1 MIRQIAGFVSAAKAK
16 RLVVV
21 ALTVIGCFTAMS
33 AVVYAAVNVYSSA
46 ETESGTRAGNVAV
59 VSDASSSSG
68 DAVKFGETAGGCIT
82 TGPGGYALP
91 DLEGYANSCNTGP
104 RYACTSTYN
113 GNFTTTSNGQ
123 LIEGIC
129 INGSLRIDHSNVTVR
144 DVRIA
149 PTSSALY
156 LLDIGRYHQTSGG
169 VCPSNLLV
177 EYTEM
182 DNSAVANL
190 DWGIY
195 QRCASPI
202 GNHTFDHVK
211 VHNVGRGINLG
222 RDGDPGG
229 NVVLTNSYIYAQYT
243 QPEAHRTGVSTHGGD
258 GYYVANNTL
267 ICAGQDCSSVLNMY
281 SDYGPVTTYTMEGN
295 ILAGGSVCARA
306 ADNDDFGY
314 LSHDIKIRNNRFST
328 VYAPYCGTL
337 QALTWYN
344 PAHPGNELTG
354 NVWHETGLPMI
365 DGQDQP

>member
-1 MIRQIAGFVSAAKAK
+1 MIKTLRKK
-16 RLVVV
+16 RIVVT
-21 ALTVIGCFTAMS
+21 ALAVIGIVGLLSTA
-33 AVVYAAVNVYSSA
+33 VYAAVNVYSASEA
-46 ETESGTRAGNVAV
+46 ESGTRTGNVTTEA
-59 VSDASSSSG
+59 DATASSG
-68 DAVKFGETAGGCIT
+68 TAVKFGASGGVCET

-91 DLEGYANSCNTGP
+91 NLVGYANSCNTGP
-104 RYACTSTYN
+104 RYACTSTYT
-113 GNFTTTSNGQ
+113 GNFTTTTNGQ

-129 INGSLRIDHSNVTVR
+129 INGSLRIDHDNVIVR

-169 VCPSNLLV
+169 ACPSNLLV

-182 DNSAVANL
+182 DNSALGNL

-195 QRCASPI
+195 QRCASPS

-211 VHNVGRGINLG
+211 VQNIGRGINLG

-229 NVVLTNSYIYAQYT
+229 NVVLTNSYVYAQYT
-243 QPEAHRTGVSTHGGD
+243 QPLAHRTAVSTHGGS
-258 GYYVANNTL
+258 GYNVANNTL

-281 SDYGPVTTYTMEGN
+281 SDYGPVTNYTMEGN
-295 ILAGGSVCARA
+295 VVAGGSICVRA

-328 VYAPYCGTL
+328 VYALYCGDL

-344 PAHPGNELTG
+344 PAHTGNELTG

>member
-1 MIRQIAGFVSAAKAK
+1 MKMIDTIPRINIRRVGILIITMTVV
-16 RLVVV
+16 LVVF
-21 ALTVIGCFTAMS
+21 ATA
-33 AVVYAAVNVYSSA
+33 VYAAVNVFDSHEVEAGTRTGNAATVADATAS
-46 ETESGTRAGNVAV
+46 SGT
-59 VSDASSSSG
+59 
-68 DAVKFGETAGGCIT
+68 AVKFGESSGVCET
-82 TGPGGYALP
+82 TGPDGYALP
-91 DLEGYANSCNTGP
+91 DLVGYANSCNTGP
-104 RYACTSTYN
+104 RHTCTSTYN
-113 GNFTTTSNGQ
+113 GNFTTTSDGQ
-123 LIEGIC
+123 VIQDLC
-129 INGSLRIDHSNVTVR
+129 INGSLRIDHSNVIVR

-149 PTSSALY
+149 PTTAVGY

-177 EYTEM
+177 EYTEI

-195 QRCASPI
+195 QRCASPS
-202 GNHTFDHVK
+202 GNHTFDHIK
-211 VHNVGRGINLG
+211 VQNIGRGMNMG

-229 NVVLTNSYIYAQYT
+229 NVVLTNSYFYAQYT
-243 QPEAHRTGVSTHGGD
+243 ATGAHRTTVSTHGGD

-267 ICAGQDCSSVLNMY
+267 LCVGQDCSSVLNMY
-281 SDYGPVTTYTMEGN
+281 SDYGSVTNYTADGN
-295 ILAGGSVCARA
+295 VLAGGSICMRA

-328 VYAPYCGTL
+328 TYAPYCGTL

>member
-1 MIRQIAGFVSAAKAK
+1 MKMIDTISRINIRRVGI
-16 RLVVV
+16 LVITMTVVLV
-21 ALTVIGCFTAMS
+21 ALATA
-33 AVVYAAVNVYSSA
+33 VYAAVNVFGSHEVEA
-46 ETESGTRAGNVAV
+46 GTRTGNAV
-59 VSDASSSSG
+59 TMADATASSG
-68 DAVKFGETAGGCIT
+68 AAVKFGEAAGVCET

-91 DLEGYANSCNTGP
+91 NLVGYANSCNTGP
-104 RYACTSTYN
+104 RHTCTSTYT
-113 GNFTTTSNGQ
+113 GNFTTTSDGQ
-123 LIEGIC
+123 VVQDLC
-129 INGSLRIDHSNVTVR
+129 INGSLRIDHSNVIVR

-149 PTSSALY
+149 PTTSAGY

-169 VCPSNLLV
+169 PCPSNVLV

-195 QRCASPI
+195 QRCASPS
-202 GNHTFDHVK
+202 GNHTFDHIK
-211 VHNVGRGINLG
+211 VQNIGRGMNMG

-229 NVVLTNSYIYAQYT
+229 NVVLTNSYFYAQYT
-243 QPEAHRTGVSTHGGD
+243 ATGAHRTTVSTHGGD

-267 ICAGQDCSSVLNMY
+267 LCVGQDCSSVLNMY
-281 SDYGPVTTYTMEGN
+281 SDYGSVTNYTADGN
-295 ILAGGSVCARA
+295 VLAGGSICMRA

-328 VYAPYCGTL
+328 TYAPYCGTL